1 MEPIAA
7 LDRISFLLERSLAD
21 PYKVQAFR
29 KAAAA
34 IDGYDEAELRN
45 LVKAGKLKGLAG
57 VGASS
62 EKVIVQA
69 LAGDVPERLRD
80 LEALEWTEVVV
91 SNEARDLRAALRG
104 DCHSHSTWSDGG
116 SSIEKMAN
124 TAALL
129 GHDYLV
135 VTDHSP
141 RLTVANGLSP
151 ERLRSQ
157 FDEIEQV
164 NKTLDGSIR
173 VLRGI
178 EVDILD
184 DGALDQLDDL
194 LAELDCVV
202 ASVHSKL
209 KMESRDMTR
218 RMVAAVR
225 NPRVSILGHCTG
237 RKVMGKTR
245 PQSKFDARKV
255 FEACAESNVAVEIN
269 SRPERQDPPSDLIE
283 LAVEIGCKFAIDT
296 DSHAPGQ
303 LEFQVLGCERAVQA
317 GVTPDMV
324 VNTGAPPF
332 VD

>member
-255 FEACAESNVAVEIN
+255 FEACAENNVAVEIN